1 MSLDPAL
8 GSEPY
13 CYLTTTGRVTG
24 KPHEIEIWFA
34 LAGNTAYLMNG
45 NSKYDAGKGDWV
57 RNLRK
62 NSACSI
68 RIAGTTYAATGRVV
82 TDADED
88 ASVRRMLVE
97 KYATPEKPLT
107 EWGATALPVAIEVRE

>member
-1 MSLDPAL
+1 MTLDPAL
-8 GSEPY
+8 GREAY

-45 NSKYDAGKGDWV
+45 DSKYDAGKGDWV

-62 NSACSI
+62 NPACTL
-68 RIAGTTYAATGRVV
+68 RIGGTTYAATGRIVA
-82 TDADED
+82 DATED
-88 ASVRRMLVE
+88 AMVRRMLVE
-97 KYATPEKPLT
+97 KYATQEKPLT
-107 EWGATALPVAIEVRE
+107 EWGQTALPVAIEIDA